1 MTASETPADKPEAF
15 NAFADSKVFER
26 VFTEGMALV
35 EETASY
41 LDGPGREESGQLPRE
56 ASLTYASWN
65 MEISMRLMQAA
76 SWLVM
81 QKSVRDG
88 EMLREDAAARKYRLT
103 RDGPPLDPQAQ
114 ANRGLPPRFLELVA
128 RTEALFERICRL
140 DIALYSSSP
149 DPHGASPVT
158 HQMQQ
163 LQQAA
168 ETGAFD
174 PLSIWGRVRRD

>member
-1 MTASETPADKPEAF
+1 MAAPDTPATKPQEL
-15 NAFADSKVFER
+15 NAFADGKVFER

-41 LDGPGREESGQLPRE
+41 LDGPGREQSSSLPRE
-56 ASLTYASWN
+56 ASLTYASWS
-65 MEISMRLMQAA
+65 MELSTRLMQAA

-88 EMLREDAAARKYRLT
+88 EMRREDAAAPKYRLT
-103 RDGPPLDPQAQ
+103 RDEPALDATAQ
-114 ANRGLPPRFLELVA
+114 ADKGLPPRFLELVT
-128 RTEALFERICRL
+128 RTEALFEQICRL
-140 DIALYSSSP
+140 DVALYASVPLKHGSSP
-149 DPHGASPVT
+149 VIR
-158 HQMQQ
+158 QMKQ

-174 PLSIWGRVRRD
+174 PLSIWGRVK